1 MGTNKKRARRRRGRR
16 VLSAF
21 ALLACIAGAACFV
34 RLGAQE
40 LMERQ
45 AGDDFYAA
53 LAARVEAEAAV
64 LADETPRAAQ
74 SGGQAEES
82 LPADGGPSAEDG
94 DLPAPEESAGPA
106 ASAAQDGAP
115 VSAIDFGA
123 IWETCPDVVGWLRIE
138 GTVIDYPIVQG
149 EDNEFYLNHLAD
161 GTQNSAGSIML
172 DQANSGD
179 FSDGVSILHGHHM
192 RSGSMFG
199 DLDEYGSEDYYR
211 EHPVI
216 RLYTPAGDCDVA
228 VFAAYTVDGYAF
240 GYPTSFADEASF
252 DSFVRRAVSATGYE
266 TGVTVEYGDRM
277 LLLSTCAYSFEGAR
291 FVVLGKIIE
300 PD

>member
-82 LPADGGPSAEDG
+82 LPADGGASAEDA

-149 EDNEFYLNHLAD
+149 EDN
-161 GTQNSAGSIML
+161 
-172 DQANSGD
+172 
-179 FSDGVSILHGHHM
+179 
-192 RSGSMFG
+192 
-199 DLDEYGSEDYYR
+199 DYYLHR
-211 EHPVI
+211 TF
-216 RLYTPAGDCDVA
+216 RGRT
-228 VFAAYTVDGYAF
+228 
-240 GYPTSFADEASF
+240 TS
-252 DSFVRRAVSATGYE
+252 
-266 TGVTVEYGDRM
+266 
-277 LLLSTCAYSFEGAR
+277 ST
-291 FVVLGKIIE
+291 
-300 PD
+300 